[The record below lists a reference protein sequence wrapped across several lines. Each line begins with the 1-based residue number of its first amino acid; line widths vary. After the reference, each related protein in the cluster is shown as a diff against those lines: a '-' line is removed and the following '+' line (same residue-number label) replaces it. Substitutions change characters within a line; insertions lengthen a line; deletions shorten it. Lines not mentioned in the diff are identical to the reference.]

1 MACSRC
7 AEIARGP
14 GHEYG
19 KLCSTQR
26 VTNQSEARN
35 HVKGQTP
42 LESFVEAQDTGATRS
57 ILCPKCKEELRALMR
72 RAGAGDG
79 HAKEALL
86 RKLQRFQ
93 TAIFG
98 FVRDED

>member
-1 MACSRC
+1 
-7 AEIARGP
+7 
-14 GHEYG
+14 
-19 KLCSTQR
+19 
-26 VTNQSEARN
+26 
-35 HVKGQTP
+35 
-42 LESFVEAQDTGATRS
+42 
-57 ILCPKCKEELRALMR
+57 MR